1 MIFITINLREILF
14 SDDWDIAV
22 ASLLQVTP
30 LFSHSLWSNTVRCY
44 LIYTDE
50 TQPEMDL
57 FLKVRTFVNS
67 LFTDLKYKLI
77 LHPISDSTTSKPSSL
92 LPARLY
98 ILKSRKHF
106 RLFLRV
112 KSCSALSVFLN

>member
-1 MIFITINLREILF
+1 MNLREILF

-44 LIYTDE
+44 LIYTHE

-57 FLKVRTFVNS
+57 FLKVKIVINS
-67 LFTDLKYKLI
+67 VFIDLKI
-77 LHPISDSTTSKPSSL
+77 QVNI
-92 LPARLY
+92 
-98 ILKSRKHF
+98 
-106 RLFLRV
+106 
-112 KSCSALSVFLN
+112 VFYF

>member
-1 MIFITINLREILF
+1 MTLEFFF
-14 SDDWDIAV
+14 SDDWDVAV

-57 FLKVRTFVNS
+57 FLKVRMG
-67 LFTDLKYKLI
+67 
-77 LHPISDSTTSKPSSL
+77 
-92 LPARLY
+92 
-98 ILKSRKHF
+98 
-106 RLFLRV
+106 
-112 KSCSALSVFLN
+112 